1 MNSILSAIHWNI
13 DPEMFNFG
21 AFALRYYAL
30 CWLLAFFV
38 SYVIMLRIF
47 KKEGRT
53 QEQLDQLSIYIFL
66 GTLIGARLGHCLFY
80 DFDYYKDHI
89 LEIFL
94 PFKWDKT
101 GFHITG
107 FAGLA
112 SHGGA
117 IGILLALYLFC
128 RKTKTD
134 FLWLADRLVV
144 VVPIA
149 GALIRIGNFFNSE
162 MIGTPTDL
170 PWAIVFER
178 IDNVPRHPG
187 QLYEAIAYILIFMI
201 IGSLFKSNPNRQ
213 KGQLFGI
220 FMVLLFGARMV
231 LEHFKIDQ
239 EAFEQS
245 MALNMGQL
253 LSIPFI
259 LVGLYFIFRKT
270 KA

>member
-1 MNSILSAIHWNI
+1 M
-13 DPEMFNFG
+13 
-21 AFALRYYAL
+21 
-30 CWLLAFFV
+30 
-38 SYVIMLRIF
+38 
-47 KKEGRT
+47 
-53 QEQLDQLSIYIFL
+53 
-66 GTLIGARLGHCLFY
+66 
-80 DFDYYKDHI
+80 
-89 LEIFL
+89 
-94 PFKWDKT
+94 
-101 GFHITG
+101 TG

-117 IGILLALYLFC
+117 IGILVALYLFC

-162 MIGTPTDL
+162 MVGTPTDL
-170 PWAIVFER
+170 PWAIIFER
-178 IDNVPRHPG
+178 HDNIPRHPG
-187 QLYEAIAYILIFMI
+187 QLYEAVAYILIFI
-201 IGSLFKSNPNRQ
+201 IIASLFKSNPNRE
-213 KGQLFGI
+213 KGKLFGI

-239 EAFEQS
+239 EAFEQG

-259 LVGLYFIFRKT
+259 LVGLYFIFRKS